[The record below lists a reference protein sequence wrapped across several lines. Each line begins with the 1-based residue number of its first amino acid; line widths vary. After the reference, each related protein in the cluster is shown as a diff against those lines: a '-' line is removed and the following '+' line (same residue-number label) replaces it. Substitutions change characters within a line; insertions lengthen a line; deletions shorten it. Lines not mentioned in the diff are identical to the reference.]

1 MKKEKLNVHRFRE
14 HLFFIFVQL
23 YINCSVLNVK
33 ILCKSAKT
41 KEENPQ
47 TTIAV
52 ENCYKHENFVQLTN
66 I

>member
-41 KEENPQ
+41 KEENEIILNSSEI
-47 TTIAV
+47 T
-52 ENCYKHENFVQLTN
+52 VQVAN
-66 I
+66 EI